1 MKVKEDFL
9 IMALSRLGMVKVS
22 IFGRILGLETSL

>member
-9 IMALSRLGMVKVS
+9 IVALSRLGMVKVRF
-22 IFGRILGLETSL
+22 FGRILGLDTSL